1 VVRYE
6 LRCDSG
12 GAGEF
17 RGGLGVTREYEAL
30 GDEILLTHR
39 GENHRS
45 QVPGAAGGGDG
56 ASARSSIIR
65 ADGCVEVIPS
75 KLMTVLRKGDR
86 LVIETAGGGGFGD
99 ARQRAE
105 AARGGDLEDGKVSAA
120 GAAAYGARKQMTPA
134 G

>member
-1 VVRYE
+1 
-6 LRCDSG
+6 
-12 GAGEF
+12 
-17 RGGLGVTREYEAL
+17 
-30 GDEILLTHR
+30 
-39 GENHRS
+39 
-45 QVPGAAGGGDG
+45 
-56 ASARSSIIR
+56 
-65 ADGCVEVIPS
+65 
-75 KLMTVLRKGDR
+75 MTVLRKGDR